1 MADEDG
7 GPPSTDEAQP
17 EESEMPSYAPSDASP
32 GAMPSPAAKVADLRA
47 MMEEKELDLD
57 KLTKIWKEAQETAL
71 PGGLAANHE
80 VLREGHLMEA
90 SDNEGRRALDAAA
103 LSRWADMWCA
113 KLAPFLDVSANFA
126 ELGSLATGC
135 LRKVLQCKSASA
147 STLRRHMCGLKVF
160 LEFRDGEDAHNIC
173 NPGRLVLISFLSA
186 VGEGKRSVACA
197 VSALKFTAALMG
209 WQEFLCDLDCQVV
222 SAWKQPVG
230 PARACKEAMPLPLC
244 AIAKLERAVMAS
256 GSFVKS
262 MDTFLI
268 VCFLVMFWGG
278 LAVLG
283 PAAHRSG
290 DYRAAGCHCE
300 RPLLEN

>member
-1 MADEDG
+1 
-7 GPPSTDEAQP
+7 
-17 EESEMPSYAPSDASP
+17 
-32 GAMPSPAAKVADLRA
+32 
-47 MMEEKELDLD
+47 
-57 KLTKIWKEAQETAL
+57 
-71 PGGLAANHE
+71 
-80 VLREGHLMEA
+80 
-90 SDNEGRRALDAAA
+90 
-103 LSRWADMWCA
+103 
-113 KLAPFLDVSANFA
+113 
-126 ELGSLATGC
+126 
-135 LRKVLQCKSASA
+135 
-147 STLRRHMCGLKVF
+147 MCELKVF
-160 LEFRDGEDAHNIC
+160 LEFRDGEDARNIC